1 LPVLHRSR
9 SQDELAGEFAKRDRK
24 SVGRLGG
31 RGIEVEDRAVGTGS
45 NGHEHEFSYL
55 EGVACADHGMPYLSL
70 GIFGIVGHHEEVL
83 PLKDEQVC
91 RILGEIETKND
102 VGPFEVRRTEE

>member
-1 LPVLHRSR
+1 MLHRSR
-9 SQDELAGEFAKRDRK
+9 SQDELAGEFAKGDRK

-31 RGIEVEDRAVGTGS
+31 RGIEIEDRAVGTGS

-55 EGVACADHGMPYLSL
+55 EGVACPDHGLPYLSL
-70 GIFGIVGHHEEVL
+70 GIFGIVGHHEEVP

-91 RILGEIETKND
+91 
-102 VGPFEVRRTEE
+102 